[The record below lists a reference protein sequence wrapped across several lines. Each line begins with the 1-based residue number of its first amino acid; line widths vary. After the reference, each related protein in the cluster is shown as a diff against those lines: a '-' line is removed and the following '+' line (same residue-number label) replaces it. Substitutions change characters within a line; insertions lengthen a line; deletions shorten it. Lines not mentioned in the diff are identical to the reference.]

1 MKASFQILT
10 QPWIPVKELD
20 GSMKELSLLETLERA
35 HLLSEIQD
43 PSPMVEYSVYRFLIV
58 FLMDMLRPEDEEV
71 LEELLDEGQF
81 DWDTI
86 QRYVR
91 QCEQE
96 GVSFDLFDSERP
108 FLQTRYRADWDRDP
122 KPVSTLVTLSQMGT
136 TTSISITSGRRSLTR
151 PGQSAADDVGCADFL
166 YRRGAGVSL

>member
-108 FLQTRYRADWDRDP
+108 FL
-122 KPVSTLVTLSQMGT
+122 
-136 TTSISITSGRRSLTR
+136 
-151 PGQSAADDVGCADFL
+151 
-166 YRRGAGVSL
+166 

>member
-58 FLMDMLRPEDEEV
+58 FLMDMLRPD
-71 LEELLDEGQF
+71 
-81 DWDTI
+81 I
-86 QRYVR
+86 H
-91 QCEQE
+91 
-96 GVSFDLFDSERP
+96 LF
-108 FLQTRYRADWDRDP
+108 L
-122 KPVSTLVTLSQMGT
+122 
-136 TTSISITSGRRSLTR
+136 TSGRQKALASGSLLL
-151 PGQSAADDVGCADFL
+151 FL
-166 YRRGAGVSL
+166 PPID

>member
-1 MKASFQILT
+1 
-10 QPWIPVKELD
+10 
-20 GSMKELSLLETLERA
+20 
-35 HLLSEIQD
+35 
-43 PSPMVEYSVYRFLIV
+43 
-58 FLMDMLRPEDEEV
+58 MDMLRPEDEEV

-96 GVSFDLFDSERP
+96 GVSFDLLRFRSGHFYRP
-108 FLQTRYRADWDRDP
+108 DIVQIGIEIQNRSPHWI
-122 KPVSTLVTLSQMGT
+122 TLSQMGT

-151 PGQSAADDVGCADFL
+151 PAKALRMMLAAQIFCTA
-166 YRRGAGVSL
+166 GAQGYPSNMNALRHGLH

>member
-71 LEELLDEGQF
+71 LEEYWMRGNLIG
-81 DWDTI
+81 I
-86 QRYVR
+86 
-91 QCEQE
+91 
-96 GVSFDLFDSERP
+96 
-108 FLQTRYRADWDRDP
+108 
-122 KPVSTLVTLSQMGT
+122 LS
-136 TTSISITSGRRSLTR
+136 
-151 PGQSAADDVGCADFL
+151 SAMCASVN
-166 YRRGAGVSL
+166 RRG

>member
-1 MKASFQILT
+1 MCEGVISNFNAAVDPSKRAGR
-10 QPWIPVKELD
+10 KHE
-20 GSMKELSLLETLERA
+20 ELSLLETLERA

-91 QCEQE
+91 QCETGGGE
-96 GVSFDLFDSERP
+96 L
-108 FLQTRYRADWDRDP
+108 
-122 KPVSTLVTLSQMGT
+122 
-136 TTSISITSGRRSLTR
+136 
-151 PGQSAADDVGCADFL
+151 
-166 YRRGAGVSL
+166 

>member
-108 FLQTRYRADWDRDP
+108 FTDP
-122 KPVSTLVTLSQMGT
+122 ISCRLGSRSKTGLHIGLLYPKWEQPHPFRSQAGEDHLHA
-136 TTSISITSGRRSLTR
+136 R
-151 PGQSAADDVGCADFL
+151 QSAADDVGCADFL

>member
-122 KPVSTLVTLSQMGT
+122 KPVIIFPFLPLIHSIRLT
-136 TTSISITSGRRSLTR
+136 TYLKTTEK
-151 PGQSAADDVGCADFL
+151 QFL
-166 YRRGAGVSL
+166 LFRNKATNRLFHTFQGFYHVNLL

>member
-1 MKASFQILT
+1 
-10 QPWIPVKELD
+10 
-20 GSMKELSLLETLERA
+20 MKELSLLETLERA

-81 DWDTI
+81 DRDTI

-96 GVSFDLFDSERP
+96 GVSFDLFNSERP
-108 FLQTRYRADWDRDP
+108 FLQTQYP
-122 KPVSTLVTLSQMGT
+122 LSQMET

-151 PGQSAADDVGCADFL
+151 PAKRCG
-166 YRRGAGVSL
+166 

>member
-1 MKASFQILT
+1 
-10 QPWIPVKELD
+10 
-20 GSMKELSLLETLERA
+20 MKELSLLETLERA

-81 DWDTI
+81 DRDTI

-96 GVSFDLFDSERP
+96 GVSFDLFQSGHFYRP
-108 FLQTRYRADWDRDP
+108 NIVQIGIEIQNRSPHWI
-122 KPVSTLVTLSQMGT
+122 TLSQMET

-151 PGQSAADDVGCADFL
+151 PAKRCG
-166 YRRGAGVSL
+166 

>member
-122 KPVSTLVTLSQMGT
+122 KPVSTLDYSIPNGQPHPFRSQAGEDHLHA
-136 TTSISITSGRRSLTR
+136 R
-151 PGQSAADDVGCADFL
+151 QSAADDVGCADFL